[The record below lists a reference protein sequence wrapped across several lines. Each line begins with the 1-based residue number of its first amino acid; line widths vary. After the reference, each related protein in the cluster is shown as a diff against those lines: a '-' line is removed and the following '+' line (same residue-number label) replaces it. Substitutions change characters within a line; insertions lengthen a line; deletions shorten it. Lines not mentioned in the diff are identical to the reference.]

1 MNFSTVE
8 RVRQTLAAGD
18 PVERVRQENRVKVT
32 DAANC
37 VPPLSKEEA
46 KKIGLK
52 ICVNWGSLLI
62 LLSHARRQYLTA
74 FLSNQHF
81 FKVKWPYAPKE
92 TQSEWES
99 FVTEELNKPMRNSLK
114 YFEHHRS
121 RWASVVTHGVG
132 PMVWYGKDG
141 WCPDFKAMSDL
152 RIATDTTL
160 DFENLGWFGVREIY
174 TPFGL
179 IKEVFNEKPNNHW
192 DKKAVAHIL
201 RNYKEI
207 NFVEASQNYDWENSP
222 EKLAELVKQDG
233 GFYSGDAMPGIPLW
247 HFYFKD
253 EGGWFLRVIPEAG
266 TVRGTPSSEN
276 FLWQSDAPIAP
287 KRDQILQ
294 CQFGDLTTDAPFK
307 YHSVRSLG
315 YILLEPEF
323 YDNLTRC
330 RLLQHVHDN
339 FNIWLRTN
347 DPVDK
352 ARAQIQEFSNLG
364 LLRTGVTV
372 VPQSERHQIEAD
384 LVEMA
389 MSQMKQL
396 KQEASSSYTQQIDTG
411 TKKEQTAFETNV
423 KMQQVNAMLGG
434 LLLTAF
440 KYATFEY
447 REICRRFCLAKTDD
461 QDIKTFRKRCKDIG
475 IPRRYLNVDLWDIEP
490 VSPIGMGNP
499 TVAQAA
505 VQQLM
510 QTREAYEPSAQQEI
524 LHEFTQVVTQDARK
538 AARWAPVGKTKDTT
552 SGEEYMQGVFGTLM
566 QGIPIKPP
574 EKISPIEQ
582 LDALIPMF
590 GAKVALIERRD
601 NVATPDDLMG
611 LQEVYQYAVGLV
623 QRLAGDQ
630 QQQQRVK
637 QYMDALGKLMNQVK
651 GLAQRGQE
659 MAKKAQQGNGQGQ
672 IDPKALVQADHAQKM
687 AAIKEHATA
696 RKAAQSEKQK
706 GEQFVREQRRQDAA
720 THSEIQRQE
729 LKAGVEAKNRLKS
742 IGEK

>member
-1 MNFSTVE
+1 MNFSSPE
-8 RVRQTLAAGD
+8 RVLATVRAGD

-32 DAANC
+32 NAANC
-37 VPPLSKEEA
+37 VPPLEPAEA
-46 KKIGLK
+46 KKLGIK
-52 ICVNWGSLLI
+52 INVNWGSLLI

-74 FLSNQHF
+74 FLGNQYF
-81 FKVKWPYAPKE
+81 FKVKMPFAPKE
-92 TQSEWES
+92 TQSEWEA
-99 FVTEELNKPMRNSLK
+99 FVTEEINKPMRNSLK

-132 PMVWYGKDG
+132 PMIWYGKDG

-160 DFENLGWFGVREIY
+160 DFDNLGWFASREIY

-192 DKKAVAHIL
+192 DKKAVASIL
-201 RNYKEI
+201 NNYKEI

-233 GFYSGDAMPGIPLW
+233 GYYSGDAMPGIPMW

-253 EGGWFLRVIPEAG
+253 EGGWYMRVVPEAG
-266 TVRGTPSSEN
+266 TVRSSATPEN
-276 FLWQSDAPIAP
+276 FLWESDVPIAAR
-287 KRDQILQ
+287 RDQIMQ

-330 RLLQHVHDN
+330 RLIQHVHDN
-339 FNIWLRTN
+339 FNIWLRTT

-364 LLRTGVTV
+364 MLRAGVTV
-372 VPQSERHQIEAD
+372 VPQSERHQIEAN

-389 MSQMKQL
+389 MAQMRQL
-396 KQEASSSYTQQIDTG
+396 KQEASSTYTQQIDTG
-411 TKKEQTAFETNV
+411 TQKEQTAFETNV

-434 LLLTAF
+434 LLLTAG
-440 KYATFEY
+440 KYAQFEY
-447 REICRRFCLAKTDD
+447 KEECRRFCLFKSENE
-461 QDIKTFRKRCKDIG
+461 DIKTFQKRCKEFG
-475 IPRRYLNVDLWDIEP
+475 IPRRFLNVDLWEVEP
-490 VSPIGMGNP
+490 VMPIGSGNP

-510 QTREAYEPSAQQEI
+510 QARGAYEPSAQQAI
-524 LHEFTQVVTQDARK
+524 LHEFTQVVTGDARK
-538 AARWAPVGKTKDTT
+538 AAELAPLGDTKDVTG
-552 SGEEYMQGVFGTLM
+552 GENYIQGIMGTLL
-566 QGIPIKPP
+566 QGIPVRPP

-590 GAKVALIERRD
+590 GSKIAIIERRD
-601 NVATPDDLMG
+601 NVGKPDEIMG
-611 LQEVYQYAVGLV
+611 LQEVYQYATGLV
-623 QRLAGDQ
+623 QRLDQ
-630 QQQQRVK
+630 DSEQKQRVK
-637 QYMDALGKLMNQVK
+637 QYMDALGQLMNQVK

-659 MAKKAQQGNGQGQ
+659 QAKKAQQGNGTNGV
-672 IDPKALVQADHAQKM
+672 DPVAMVKAQHAERM

-696 RKAAQSEKQK
+696 KKAAMSQKQK
-706 GEQFVREQRRQDAA
+706 SEQFVRDQRRQDAA
-720 THSEIQRQE
+720 AHSEIQRQE
-729 LKAGVEAKNRLKS
+729 LKAGVEAKNRLKI